1 MNRSTEAKMLR
12 SVLKRIDS
20 PPQRFLSSRWLMP
33 SVWLAFVI
41 LVAVFCVVGQ
51 TFGIWVAAFGFIFLG
66 MGYMHIWFKASAAR
80 GWPLLARHFN
90 RESIEARLREL
101 ES

>member
-12 SVLKRIDS
+12 SVLRRIDS
-20 PPQRFLSSRWLMP
+20 PTQRFLSSRWLMP
-33 SVWLAFVI
+33 SVWVAFVI

-80 GWPLLARHFN
+80 GWPLLAPHFN